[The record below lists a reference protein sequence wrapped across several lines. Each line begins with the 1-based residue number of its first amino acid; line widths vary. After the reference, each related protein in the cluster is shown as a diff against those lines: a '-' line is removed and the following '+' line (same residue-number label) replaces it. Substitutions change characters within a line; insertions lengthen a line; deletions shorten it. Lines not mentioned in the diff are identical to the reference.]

1 MAITRAKLSDVP
13 ELVALV
19 NSAYRGEGA
28 KQGWTTEA
36 DLIDGTRT
44 DINSLTEEL
53 SDPSVTML
61 KNTDDDGKITGCV
74 FLEKRSE
81 KLYLGMLTVSPT
93 LQAKGLGKQL
103 LQAAE
108 DFGREHGLKFM
119 TMTVITKR
127 EELIAFYERRGYAK
141 TGEVIS
147 LDIPEHNGIV
157 KEPLEMYKLE
167 KPL

>member
-1 MAITRAKLSDVP
+1 MAITPAKSSDIP
-13 ELVALV
+13 ELVDLI

-28 KQGWTTEA
+28 KRGWTTEA

-44 DINSLTEEL
+44 DIGSFTEEL
-53 SDPSVTML
+53 NDPAVTML
-61 KNTDDDGKITGCV
+61 KNTDEDNKITGCV
-74 FLEKRSE
+74 FLQKRGE

-108 DFGREHGLKFM
+108 DFGREHGLKCM

-147 LDIPEHNGIV
+147 FTIPEHNGIA